1 LSYRSGSARRS
12 RTRNNL
18 NHELTV
24 SQVFQER
31 LLTPRVLHF
40 TQGQL
45 FWECREH
52 RACESFPEGHSLL
65 SGAYEDSATAEF
77 KSLVLDS
84 YSPHAVKHDGNEQTK
99 YYDIWWGLV
108 KVYTK
113 TRLTNPLDKLVALS
127 GVAKQMSL
135 LLQDTYV
142 AGMWRSTLESDIRW
156 YTVYAEPRPT
166 VYRAPSWSWASVDG
180 AVMPGNFAEMLAHI
194 VDVDIRHATED
205 STGLI
210 TSGWLDLRGQLKRV
224 VLSDAEKLG
233 QNDSWHEIIIPLSS
247 GLQITASV
255 LPDVEPFKDQVIVD
269 DSGNGRLF
277 CMPIAKGHKGDPWM
291 LLLRVVDAQKGVF
304 QRFGLASLYDLP
316 NGAGYSHQLLED
328 MGEESEAELP
338 CLEYRNGLHTIRI
351 I

>member
-1 LSYRSGSARRS
+1 
-12 RTRNNL
+12 
-18 NHELTV
+18 
-24 SQVFQER
+24 
-31 LLTPRVLHF
+31 VLHF